1 MMEKKKF
8 LGVSRVAIFVIEV
21 VSFWI
26 IFFLNGYFW
35 LYGEGDIYRA
45 VIMLLAFAVVI
56 IIINFFWTL
65 IKLKNDFLIAKD
77 ISVIRKMALVFVV
90 LIFFVTHIIM
100 CFSFY
105 DKMGSHTSGSFTIA
119 NKQEMGNSY
128 YLYVNRNNHLVEI
141 ECTKDIYN
149 NLIVDE
155 KVQYVFSYNI
165 LIYNDD
171 KGVLE
176 GSIDTKDYIDNREKN
191 IK

>member
-1 MMEKKKF
+1 MEKERL

-21 VSFWI
+21 ISFWI

-176 GSIDTKDYIDNREKN
+176 GSIDTKDYIDNREK
-191 IK
+191 I